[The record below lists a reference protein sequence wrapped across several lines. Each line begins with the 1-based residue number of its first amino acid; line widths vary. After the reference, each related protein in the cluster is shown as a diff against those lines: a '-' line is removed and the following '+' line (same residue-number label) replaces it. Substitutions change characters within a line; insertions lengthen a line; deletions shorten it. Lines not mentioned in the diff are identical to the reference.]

1 MGSTWLAWSSS
12 CLSLNPADS
21 YSRVENIIAHRSRLR
36 LNRPDLMRGVT
47 VYFLSS
53 VLSLGV
59 PEGQGRRAHAWRL
72 LLNYLPSKR
81 SEWDKVLGQQRLL
94 YHQLLGGKLHQPSL
108 GYVTV
113 NIAGFREPYIYI
125 YAQLQK
131 PAYPTSR
138 LLAILGYDIMT
149 FEILVRDYAKH
160 IMGKAQMCKR

>member
-1 MGSTWLAWSSS
+1 MSSSTSQCKKESKTASFFRATVVLMGSTWLAWSTS
-12 CLSLNPADS
+12 CLSLNPPYS

-36 LNRPDLMRGVT
+36 LNRPDLMREVT
-47 VYFLSS
+47 IYFISS

-108 GYVTV
+108 G
-113 NIAGFREPYIYI
+113 
-125 YAQLQK
+125 
-131 PAYPTSR
+131 
-138 LLAILGYDIMT
+138 
-149 FEILVRDYAKH
+149 
-160 IMGKAQMCKR
+160 